1 MGLSF
6 VTCVC
11 LIVGQFSVVNKPV
24 ESFTVT
30 KVVSAGDVNNHGGWA
45 VLNTNIGVV
54 LLTHGDEQGK
64 VSGVISKDKMLVDDA
79 VSVLNARYKTKIVK
93 VFCCYPKRVAATSK
107 SGINI
112 AFSNH
117 DDIVYLIGKQP
128 KGKPCTFD
136 VYLTDPE

>member
-6 VTCVC
+6 VTCAL

-30 KVVSAGDVNNHGGWA
+30 KVVSAGDSNNHEGWA

-54 LLTHGDEQGK
+54 LLTHGNEEGK

-79 VSVLNARYKTKIVK
+79 VSVLNNRYKTQIVK

-117 DDIVYLIGKQP
+117 DDIVYMIGKQP